1 MADEMNN
8 KDKLLD
14 KIYEHLNIGKANR
27 EKTVIHN
34 TRGVITAEEA
44 EEDSTDPGGDDD
56 PDNPDVDLTGY
67 VHFVG
72 EIDCRNTFPFPT
84 AVRGDAYQIIGSGY
98 FGTLPVEEGEAVV
111 CLAESTPGSTNLSD
125 DWGYLIKHFHSTVP
139 ETAQPIPNDTID
151 QIMKGTITT

>member
-27 EKTVIHN
+27 EKKVIHN

-139 ETAQPIPNDTID
+139 ETAQPIPNDIID
-151 QIMKGTITT
+151 RIMTGTITS

>member
-8 KDKLLD
+8 KELLE

-44 EEDSTDPGGDDD
+44 EEDSTDSGGDDD

-125 DWGYLIKHFHSTVP
+125 DWGYLIKHFHATVP
-139 ETAQPIPNDTID
+139 ETVQPIPNDAID
-151 QIMKGTITT
+151 QIMMGTITS

>member
-8 KDKLLD
+8 KELLD

-111 CLAESTPGSTNLSD
+111 CLVESTPGSTNLSD

-151 QIMKGTITT
+151 QIMTGTITS

>member
-8 KDKLLD
+8 KELLER
-14 KIYEHLNIGKANR
+14 INEYLNIGKANR
-27 EKTVIHN
+27 EKKVIHN

-44 EEDSTDPGGDDD
+44 EEDSTDPGGDED

-151 QIMKGTITT
+151 QIMKGTITS

>member
-1 MADEMNN
+1 MVDEMNKN
-8 KDKLLD
+8 ELLE

-84 AVRGDAYQIIGSGY
+84 ASRGDAYQIIGSGY

-151 QIMKGTITT
+151 QIMMGTITS

>member
-8 KDKLLD
+8 KELLE

-27 EKTVIHN
+27 EKKVIHN

-151 QIMKGTITT
+151 QIMMGTITS

>member
-8 KDKLLD
+8 KELLE

-151 QIMKGTITT
+151 QIMMGTITS

>member
-8 KDKLLD
+8 KELLE

-151 QIMKGTITT
+151 QIMKGTITS

>member
-8 KDKLLD
+8 KELLD

-139 ETAQPIPNDTID
+139 ETAQPIPNDIID
-151 QIMKGTITT
+151 QIMTGTITS

>member
-1 MADEMNN
+1 MADEKNN
-8 KDKLLD
+8 DKLLD

-27 EKTVIHN
+27 EKKVIHN

-139 ETAQPIPNDTID
+139 ETAQPIPNDVID
-151 QIMKGTITT
+151 QIMTGTITS

>member
-139 ETAQPIPNDTID
+139 ETAQPIPNDIID
-151 QIMKGTITT
+151 QIMKGTITS

>member
-8 KDKLLD
+8 KELLE
-14 KIYEHLNIGKANR
+14 KINEYLNIGKANR

-44 EEDSTDPGGDDD
+44 EENSSDPGGDDD

-111 CLAESTPGSTNLSD
+111 CLAESTPGSTNLSN

-139 ETAQPIPNDTID
+139 ETAQPIPNDVIE
-151 QIMKGTITT
+151 QIMTGTITL

>member
-8 KDKLLD
+8 KELLE

-44 EEDSTDPGGDDD
+44 EEDSTDPGGDDED

-139 ETAQPIPNDTID
+139 ETAQPIPNDVID
-151 QIMKGTITT
+151 QIMKGTITS

>member
-8 KDKLLD
+8 KELLE

-72 EIDCRNTFPFPT
+72 EIDCRNTFHFPT

-139 ETAQPIPNDTID
+139 ETAQPIPNDVID
-151 QIMKGTITT
+151 QIMKGTITS

>member
-8 KDKLLD
+8 KDKLLE

-151 QIMKGTITT
+151 QIMKGTITS

>member
-1 MADEMNN
+1 MADEKNN
-8 KDKLLD
+8 DKLLD

-139 ETAQPIPNDTID
+139 ETAQPIPNDIID
-151 QIMKGTITT
+151 RIMTGTITS

>member
-8 KDKLLD
+8 EKMLET
-14 KIYEHLNIGKANR
+14 IYKHLNIGKANR

-44 EEDSTDPGGDDD
+44 EEESTDPGGDDD

-151 QIMKGTITT
+151 QIMMGTITS

>member
-8 KDKLLD
+8 KELLER
-14 KIYEHLNIGKANR
+14 INEYLNIGKANR

-139 ETAQPIPNDTID
+139 ETAQPIPNDIID
-151 QIMKGTITT
+151 QIMTGTITS

>member
-8 KDKLLD
+8 KELLE

-44 EEDSTDPGGDDD
+44 EEDSTDPGGDED

-84 AVRGDAYQIIGSGY
+84 AIRGDAYQIIGSGY

-111 CLAESTPGSTNLSD
+111 CLAESTPGSSNLSD

-151 QIMKGTITT
+151 QIMMGTITS

>member
-8 KDKLLD
+8 KELLE
-14 KIYEHLNIGKANR
+14 KIYKHLNIGKTDL

-125 DWGYLIKHFHSTVP
+125 DWGYLIKHFQSTAPDNV
-139 ETAQPIPNDTID
+139 QPISNDAID
-151 QIMKGTITT
+151 QIMKGTITS

>member
-1 MADEMNN
+1 MADETNN
-8 KDKLLD
+8 KDKLLEN
-14 KIYEHLNIGKANR
+14 IYKHLKIGKANR

-139 ETAQPIPNDTID
+139 ETAQPIPNDVID
-151 QIMKGTITT
+151 QIMTGTITS

>member
-139 ETAQPIPNDTID
+139 ETAQPIPNDIID
-151 QIMKGTITT
+151 RIMTGTITS

>member
-1 MADEMNN
+1 MADEKNN
-8 KDKLLD
+8 DKLLER
-14 KIYEHLNIGKANR
+14 INEYLNIGKANR
-27 EKTVIHN
+27 EKKVIHN

-139 ETAQPIPNDTID
+139 ETAQPIPNDIID
-151 QIMKGTITT
+151 QIMKGTITS

>member
-8 KDKLLD
+8 KELLE

-56 PDNPDVDLTGY
+56 PDNPDIDLTGY

-84 AVRGDAYQIIGSGY
+84 AIRGDAYQIIGSGY

-111 CLAESTPGSTNLSD
+111 CLAESTPGSSNLSD

-151 QIMKGTITT
+151 QIMMGTITS

>member
-8 KDKLLD
+8 KELLE
-14 KIYEHLNIGKANR
+14 KINEYLNIGKANR

-151 QIMKGTITT
+151 QIMMGTITF

>member
-8 KDKLLD
+8 KELLE

-139 ETAQPIPNDTID
+139 ETAQPIPNDVID
-151 QIMKGTITT
+151 QIMKGTITS

>member
-1 MADEMNN
+1 MADEKNN
-8 KDKLLD
+8 DKLLD

-27 EKTVIHN
+27 EKKVIHN

-139 ETAQPIPNDTID
+139 ETAQPIPNDVID
-151 QIMKGTITT
+151 QIMKGTITS

>member
-8 KDKLLD
+8 KELLE

-56 PDNPDVDLTGY
+56 PDNPDIDLTGY

-151 QIMKGTITT
+151 QIMMGTITS

>member
-1 MADEMNN
+1 MADDKNN
-8 KDKLLD
+8 DKLLEN
-14 KIYEHLNIGKANR
+14 IYKHLNIGKANR

-44 EEDSTDPGGDDD
+44 EEDSTDPGGDED

-98 FGTLPVEEGEAVV
+98 FGTLPVKEGEAVV

-151 QIMKGTITT
+151 QIMMGTITS

>member
-8 KDKLLD
+8 KDKLLE

-44 EEDSTDPGGDDD
+44 EEDSTDPGGDED

-151 QIMKGTITT
+151 QIMMGTITS

>member
-8 KDKLLD
+8 KELLER
-14 KIYEHLNIGKANR
+14 INEYLNIGKANR
-27 EKTVIHN
+27 EKKVIHN

-139 ETAQPIPNDTID
+139 ETAQPIPNDIID
-151 QIMKGTITT
+151 QIMKGTITS